1 MRIRDLKWSGI
12 PTWPPQWWTP
22 GQDSDEEGLL
32 ENVYLNKDKMPFC
45 ISVDAN
51 HLGAEKRGII
61 IMDDPAHLE
70 ILWQKLKENIGKPF
84 SEIGDLEIDF
94 DLPMSKKGPKRVCP
108 RTMPDTAKKKSQIN
122 GA

>member
-1 MRIRDLKWSGI
+1 MRIRDLQWEGI

-32 ENVYLNKDKMPFC
+32 EDVYFSKDKMPFC

-51 HLGAEKRGII
+51 HLGTEKRGII
-61 IMDDPAHLE
+61 IMEDPIHLE
-70 ILWQKLKENIGKPF
+70 ILCDKLKENVGRPL

-94 DLPMSKKGPKRVCP
+94 GLPMPKKGPKQVRP
-108 RTMPDTAKKKSQIN
+108 QTTPGLAKKKSQIN